1 VTKRLVPNTVIS
13 PCATKG
19 NDYLLFGAWI
29 VDGKQSLRP
38 VREATSAGLV
48 EILDSGNDPGKA
60 HKRGA
65 VYAGSQ

>member
-1 VTKRLVPNTVIS
+1 MTTFFSGHGLWTV
-13 PCATKG
+13 
-19 NDYLLFGAWI
+19 
-29 VDGKQSLRP
+29 QSLRP
-38 VREATSAGLV
+38 AREATSAGLV